1 MTQDITFYFDF
12 ASPYAYFA
20 AQRIDALAAVHGR
33 KVRWTPVLLAALRQA
48 TGSPLAPEVPLKWAY
63 VQRDLPRTARMLG
76 IPYRQ
81 PPGFPRFLVEPAR
94 AMLWLRRTQDDAV
107 ASAFARRCFGAY
119 FGDGIDLDQEVLLG
133 IAAAL
138 GVDRAALAA
147 GMADPAI
154 KQLLK
159 EENERAIAAG
169 VFGVPFV
176 IADGAAF
183 WGSDRLDQLAAHLA
197 GQGGAA
203 GAAGAA

>member
-20 AQRIDALAAVHGR
+20 AQRIDALAAAHGR
-33 KVRWTPVLLAALRQA
+33 TVRWTPVLLAALRQA

-63 VQRDLPRTARMLG
+63 VQRDLERTARLHD
-76 IPYRQ
+76 IAYRQ
-81 PPGFPRFLVEPAR
+81 PPGFPRFLLEPGR
-94 AMLWLRRTQDDAV
+94 AMLWIRQEHGDAI
-107 ASAFARRCFGAY
+107 ATAFARNCFSAY
-119 FGDGIDLDQEVLLG
+119 FGDGVDIGDVAVLQG

-147 GMADPAI
+147 GMVAPAI

-159 EENERAIAAG
+159 QESEHALASG

-176 IADGAAF
+176 LADGAAF
-183 WGSDRLDQLAAHLA
+183 WGFDRLPHLQAQLASH
-197 GQGGAA
+197 
-203 GAAGAA
+203 